1 LEKPIN
7 IEGKFVLY
15 LGGTMSK
22 ISLNGKWNLK
32 SSDGKESCEG
42 MIPSCNFL
50 DLFNAG
56 IIEDPILGDNEEKL
70 QWVSDKIWEY
80 SRQFELSKE
89 DIQKEKVVLVFEQ
102 IDGLATIMINGRE
115 AGKTASAH
123 ILYELDIKPFVIE
136 GKNDIS
142 IVFVPPF
149 KEIERLQSEFRLP
162 KRVLGELGNPHLRY
176 PQYHFGWDWGPHFV
190 SCGITRDVY
199 ILAYENRLS
208 EIKVSQIHKEGR
220 VEILVESTPEFT
232 GDEWKVEGEI
242 TSPKGVI
249 TPLIYEG
256 KIAKVI
262 IEKPEIWW
270 CNGLGEQPL
279 YTLVNRLVKGEEVID
294 EDVKKI
300 GLRTIELSLEKDAH
314 GEDFCFVLNGERI
327 FARGANWIPTDIF
340 INRTTEENLEFL
352 VKSSRDANMNM
363 IRVWGGGYYER
374 NAFYDLCDKYGILV
388 WQDLMFAC
396 TPFQWGRKDFY
407 DLTIKELETN
417 VRRLRHRAS
426 LALWC
431 GNNEIEA
438 LSTDWRKFMFSL
450 VEDMRKYFYEDI
462 PSRLKGLDGVTPYW
476 PTSPGSGTFMEGMDK
491 DNIGDTHIWAV
502 WHGLQRPEYYNKR
515 KTRFCS
521 EFGMQ
526 SMPSLN
532 AIDIFAPESGA
543 DLESHTMLLHQKCN
557 SGNKKMKYYMNQMF
571 WEPKEK
577 EHFVYFTQILQSEC
591 METALIGWRLLKG
604 ITNGALVWQ
613 LNDCWGVSSWA
624 GIDYYN
630 NFKAL
635 HFRTK
640 HFNSPIA
647 VFPVL
652 EEKRVILKGINDTL
666 KDEEIL
672 FKYIIGD
679 VDKKEFVEKTQK
691 TFLPKGQINDIAIID
706 SKDYP
711 LSDKSYVLLVV
722 YDKTGKEILR
732 KGVFLNKKAS
742 RSLLK
747 EDVKV
752 DIEKT
757 GKRASIL
764 VSSTVYKR
772 FVCLRIQGE
781 NAPFSD
787 NFFDLYPGESKLIE
801 IETDLSLDEINK
813 RFSVTSV
820 SDVRPAYSR
829 LHDKIEMMKIFLI
842 PLNFLSYIYHTFM
855 I

>member
-1 LEKPIN
+1 
-7 IEGKFVLY
+7 
-15 LGGTMSK
+15 MSR
-22 ISLNGKWNLK
+22 ISLNGKWDLI
-32 SSDGKESCEG
+32 SSDAKESCEG
-42 MIPSCNFL
+42 MVPSCNFL
-50 DLFNAG
+50 DLFRAG

-80 SRQFELSKE
+80 SREFELTEE
-89 DIQKEKVVLVFEQ
+89 DIRKEKIALVFEQ
-102 IDGLATIMINGRE
+102 IDGLATIMINEKE
-115 AGKTASAH
+115 AGTTASAH
-123 ILYELDIKPFVIE
+123 ILYELDIKPFVTE
-136 GKNDIS
+136 GKNQIS

-149 KEIERLQSEFRLP
+149 DEIKRLQSEFRLP
-162 KRVLGELGNPHLRY
+162 KRVLGELGNPHLRF

-190 SCGITRDVY
+190 SCGITRDAY
-199 ILAYENRLS
+199 ILAYDNRLS
-208 EIKVSQIHKEGR
+208 EVKVSQNHVEGR
-220 VEILVESTPEFT
+220 VEITVESKPEIF
-232 GDEWKVEGEI
+232 GNELSYSGEL
-242 TSPKGVI
+242 TSPSGESI
-249 TPLIYEG
+249 PLSYEG
-256 KIAKVI
+256 NIGKAIV
-262 IEKPEIWW
+262 EKPEIWW
-270 CNGLGEQPL
+270 CNGLGNQPL
-279 YTLVNRLVKGEEVID
+279 YKLVNRMIYKEIVVD
-294 EDVKKI
+294 EDVKNI
-300 GLRTIELSLEKDAH
+300 GLRTIELSLEKDSY
-314 GEDFCFVLNGERI
+314 GQDFCFVLNGERI

-340 INRTTEENLEFL
+340 INRTTPEDLNFL
-352 VKSSRDANMNM
+352 VKSARDANMNM

-431 GNNEIEA
+431 GNNEIES
-438 LSTDWRKFMFSL
+438 LSTDWRKYMLSL

-462 PSRLKGLDGVTPYW
+462 PSKLKELDGVTPYW
-476 PTSPGSGTFMEGMDK
+476 PTSPGSGTFMNGMDR
-491 DNIGDTHIWAV
+491 DDIGDTHIWAV

-532 AIDIFAPESGA
+532 AIDIFAPGSGA
-543 DLESHTMLLHQKCN
+543 DLKSHTMLLHQKCN

-571 WEPKEK
+571 WEPKKK
-577 EHFVYFTQILQSEC
+577 EHYVYFTQILQSEC
-591 METALIGWRLLKG
+591 METALIGWRLMKG
-604 ITNGALVWQ
+604 VCNGALVWQ

-635 HFRTK
+635 HYRTK

-652 EEKRVILKGINDTL
+652 EDNGIVIKGINDTL
-666 KDEEIL
+666 RDEEVI
-672 FKYIIGD
+672 FKFVVGD
-679 VDKKEFVEKTQK
+679 VDKKEFIEKSQK
-691 TFLPKGQINDIAIID
+691 TFLPKGQINDIALID

-711 LSDKSYVLLVV
+711 LNDKSYVLLML
-722 YDKTGKEILR
+722 YDKLGKEVLR
-732 KGVFLNKKAS
+732 KGIFFNKKAS

-747 EDVKV
+747 DEVKV
-752 DIEKT
+752 DIEKN
-757 GKRASIL
+757 GNKASIL
-764 VSSTVYKR
+764 VSSPVYKR
-772 FVCLRIQGE
+772 FVSLRIKGE
-781 NAPFSD
+781 SSPFSD

-801 IETDLSLDEINK
+801 VETSLSLAEINE

-820 SDVRPAYSR
+820 SDVEPGFSR
-829 LHDKIEMMKIFLI
+829 LHDKIEMVKIFLI

>member
-1 LEKPIN
+1 
-7 IEGKFVLY
+7 
-15 LGGTMSK
+15 MRR

-32 SSDGKESCEG
+32 SSDGLESCEG

-80 SRQFELSKE
+80 SREFELTEE
-89 DIQKEKVVLVFEQ
+89 DIRKEKIALVFEQ
-102 IDGLATIMINGRE
+102 IDGLATIMINEKE
-115 AGKTASAH
+115 AGTTASAH
-123 ILYELDIKPFVIE
+123 ILYELDIKPFVTE
-136 GKNDIS
+136 GKNQIS

-149 KEIERLQSEFRLP
+149 DEIKRLQSEFRLP
-162 KRVLGELGNPHLRY
+162 KRVLGELGNPHLRF

-190 SCGITRDVY
+190 SCGITRDAY
-199 ILAYENRLS
+199 ILAYDNRLS
-208 EIKVSQIHKEGR
+208 EVKVSQNHVEGR
-220 VEILVESTPEFT
+220 VEITVESKPEIF
-232 GDEWKVEGEI
+232 GNELSYSGEL
-242 TSPKGVI
+242 TSPSGESI
-249 TPLIYEG
+249 PLSYEG
-256 KIAKVI
+256 NIGKAIV
-262 IEKPEIWW
+262 EKPEIWW
-270 CNGLGEQPL
+270 CNGLGNQPL
-279 YTLVNRLVKGEEVID
+279 YKLVNRMIYKEIVVD
-294 EDVKKI
+294 EDVKNI
-300 GLRTIELSLEKDAH
+300 GLRTIELSLEKDSY
-314 GEDFCFVLNGERI
+314 GQDFCFVLNGERI

-340 INRTTEENLEFL
+340 INRTTPEDLNFL
-352 VKSSRDANMNM
+352 VKSARDANMNM

-431 GNNEIEA
+431 GNNEIES
-438 LSTDWRKFMFSL
+438 LSTDWRKYMLSL

-462 PSRLKGLDGVTPYW
+462 PSKLKELDGVTPYW
-476 PTSPGSGTFMEGMDK
+476 PTSPGSGTFMNGMDR
-491 DNIGDTHIWAV
+491 DDIGDTHIWAV

-532 AIDIFAPESGA
+532 AIDLFAPGSGA
-543 DLESHTMLLHQKCN
+543 DLKSHTMLLHQKCN

-571 WEPKEK
+571 WEPKKK
-577 EHFVYFTQILQSEC
+577 EHYVYFTQILQSEC
-591 METALIGWRLLKG
+591 METALIGWRLMKG
-604 ITNGALVWQ
+604 VCNGALVWQ

-635 HFRTK
+635 HYRTK

-652 EEKRVILKGINDTL
+652 EDNGIVIKGINDTL
-666 KDEEIL
+666 RDEEVI
-672 FKYIIGD
+672 FKFVVGD
-679 VDKKEFVEKTQK
+679 VDKKEFIEKSQK
-691 TFLPKGQINDIAIID
+691 TFLPKGQINDIALID

-711 LSDKSYVLLVV
+711 LNDKSYVLLML
-722 YDKTGKEILR
+722 YDKLGKEVLR
-732 KGVFLNKKAS
+732 KGIFFNKKAS

-747 EDVKV
+747 DEVKV
-752 DIEKT
+752 DIEKN
-757 GKRASIL
+757 GNKASIL
-764 VSSTVYKR
+764 VSSPVYKR
-772 FVCLRIQGE
+772 FVSLRIKGE
-781 NAPFSD
+781 SSPFSD

-801 IETDLSLDEINK
+801 VETSLSLAEINE

-820 SDVRPAYSR
+820 SDVEPGFSR
-829 LHDKIEMMKIFLI
+829 LHDKIEMVKIFLI